1 MLELGPASKVE
12 EKKEQEVEKKEE
24 ETIEDD
30 LIEITEIP
38 EEERGNVKQIHSS
51 SR

>member
-12 EKKEQEVEKKEE
+12 EKKENEEEKEE

-30 LIEITEIP
+30 LIEISEVP
-38 EEERGNVKQIHSS
+38 EEERGKPVQIHSS
-51 SR
+51 S

>member
-12 EKKEQEVEKKEE
+12 EKKEEKEEE

-30 LIEITEIP
+30 LIEISEVP
-38 EEERGNVKQIHSS
+38 EEERGKSIQIHSS
-51 SR
+51 S